1 MRWHINP
8 INLRVVSSREL
19 RDVRSRL
26 YTQYLRRHMYVRKVS
41 THIMLHKYVV
51 RQRKSMC
58 GIDVNELLL
67 PLLEKLA

>member
-1 MRWHINP
+1 M
-8 INLRVVSSREL
+8 
-19 RDVRSRL
+19 RSRL

-51 RQRKSMC
+51 RQRKSMR